1 MDQITKMSRSSH
13 LLLWPGL
20 LLFIFLFFDW
30 QQVCVSFGGNEACGG
45 RSGWHGV
52 GIIVGLLTIALLV
65 WEIVQLVDIALPD
78 LPVKAGMI
86 TAALAGGILVFTV
99 IKFLV
104 DNEARHWPAWLGL
117 ILSIVIAVG
126 GWLRWSGDAP
136 KVIEMKRSP
145 SSSGASSSAPPPAE
159 PPAAAPPPA
168 ETPPPAPPPAEPPPA

>member
-1 MDQITKMSRSSH
+1 MDQVTKMSRSSH

-20 LLFIFLFFDW
+20 LLFIFLFFEW
-30 QQVCVSFGGNEACGG
+30 QQVCCGSVCGG

-65 WEIVQLVDIALPD
+65 WEVVQIVDIALPD

-104 DNEARHWPAWLGL
+104 DNEARHWPAWVGL

-126 GWLRWSGDAP
+126 GWLRWSGDEP

-145 SSSGASSSAPPPAE
+145 SSSGASSSALPPAE
-159 PPAAAPPPA
+159 PPPAAPPA
-168 ETPPPAPPPAEPPPA
+168 ETPPPSTPPAEPPSA